1 MKITIYCDGS
11 CSGNPGNGGYC
22 AILKSEKFP
31 PKTVNGYDPETTNNR
46 MEIMAALSGL
56 KALKYPCEVEIISD
70 SQYLVNTMSKNWK
83 RKVNMDLWQ
92 ELDDIAKIH
101 TITWTWVKRN
111 SLPELEQC
119 DRIAKEQS
127 KTVSLA
133 A

>member
-1 MKITIYCDGS
+1 
-11 CSGNPGNGGYC
+11 
-22 AILKSEKFP
+22 
-31 PKTVNGYDPETTNNR
+31 
-46 MEIMAALSGL
+46 
-56 KALKYPCEVEIISD
+56 
-70 SQYLVNTMSKNWK
+70 
-83 RKVNMDLWQ
+83 MDLWQ